1 MIVKVCGIN
10 DLNNFQALSKLPV
23 DILGMVFYP
32 QSPRAGKPDD
42 QNLAR
47 AISEIPVQKAG
58 VFVDE
63 DVNQIRKIAKAFKLT
78 YVQLHGNETPDD
90 CRVLKEEYEVIKA
103 FKIGSE
109 KDMKTIK
116 EYDEVTD
123 LFLFDTRG
131 EQAGGTG
138 VKFDWNLLKNFTLEK
153 PYLLSGGIAPEDAV
167 QIKKL
172 VLPGCIGVDI
182 NSRFEVYPGKKD
194 ICKVEYFIS
203 KVK

>member
-10 DLNNFQALSKLPV
+10 DLENFLELSKLPV

-32 QSPRAGKPDD
+32 QSPRAVKPDD
-42 QNLAR
+42 QNLAK
-47 AISEIPVQKAG
+47 AVSEIQVKKAG

-63 DVNQIRKIAKAFKLT
+63 DVNQIRKIAMAFNLT
-78 YVQLHGNETPDD
+78 YIQLHGNETPAV
-90 CRVLKEEYEVIKA
+90 CRILKEEYMVIKA

-109 KDMKTIK
+109 KDMETIK
-116 EYDEVTD
+116 EYDDVAD

-131 EQAGGTG
+131 EKAGGSG
-138 VKFDWNLLKNFTLEK
+138 VKFDWNLLKDFTSEK
-153 PYLLSGGIAPEDAV
+153 PYLLSGGIAPEDAE

-172 VLPGCIGVDI
+172 DLPGCIGVDI

-194 ICKVEYFIS
+194 ITKVEYFIS